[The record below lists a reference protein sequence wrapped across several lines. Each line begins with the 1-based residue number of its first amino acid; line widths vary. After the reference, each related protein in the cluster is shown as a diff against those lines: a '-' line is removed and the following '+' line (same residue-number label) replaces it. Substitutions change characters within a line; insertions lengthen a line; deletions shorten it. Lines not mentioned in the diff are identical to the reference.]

1 MKILVQQAATL
12 LQHSAHK
19 GDHRSNYRFRIN
31 HRKLLYS
38 NVLSRCKSTTSAE
51 QKMPRHELGSV
62 PNITR
67 ASMHRYQA
75 AIAALRTR
83 RTVLMEKNSL
93 YGERV
98 LGHELKRAN
107 ALSIDTL
114 TDWVR
119 AEAIMQESVS

>member
-1 MKILVQQAATL
+1 
-12 LQHSAHK
+12 
-19 GDHRSNYRFRIN
+19 
-31 HRKLLYS
+31 
-38 NVLSRCKSTTSAE
+38 
-51 QKMPRHELGSV
+51 
-62 PNITR
+62 
-67 ASMHRYQA
+67 MHRYQA